1 MSATQ
6 DPTIMGKMMSQG
18 LTSSLGQIR
27 QALEKEDL
35 DEEQKELVGEV
46 DEVIAQ
52 TGDMYNLLAEMQT
65 QGGPASLMGL
75 IRHYMQKYKVGTKRL
90 AVETS
95 IKPERMKILVDDLD
109 GPTPWEFEMMSK
121 FFLPKELAYQ
131 TRQNN
136 PPKMS
141 FLEKKRIEKQRRL
154 AAKENRKH
162 PRPEVSDFV

>member
-1 MSATQ
+1 
-6 DPTIMGKMMSQG
+6 MSQG

-27 QALEKEDL
+27 QALEQEDL
-35 DEEQKELVGEV
+35 DEEQKVLVGEV
-46 DEVIAQ
+46 DDVITQ
-52 TGDMYNLLAEMQT
+52 TGDMYSLLAEMQA

-75 IRHYMQKYKVGTKRL
+75 IRHYMQKYKVGAKRL

-95 IKPERMKILVDDLD
+95 IKPDRMKILVDDLD
-109 GPTPWEFEMMSK
+109 GPTPWEFEMMSN
-121 FFLPKELAYQ
+121 FFLPKVLADEN
-131 TRQNN
+131 RKNN